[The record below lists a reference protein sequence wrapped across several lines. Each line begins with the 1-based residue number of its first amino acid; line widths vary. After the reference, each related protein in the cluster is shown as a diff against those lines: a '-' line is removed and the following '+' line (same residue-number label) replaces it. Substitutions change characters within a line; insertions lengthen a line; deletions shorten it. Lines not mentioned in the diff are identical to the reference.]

1 MLKTFVFVIAMGSA
15 LVSATA
21 PARAD
26 QIDGHW
32 CQGLKHLYIDG
43 PKIVTPGGKEIAGE
57 YDRHGFKYVAP
68 AGDVDAGATVVMRQA
83 HDELMHLQSSA
94 KPGDTQEW
102 IRCNRQIS

>member
-1 MLKTFVFVIAMGSA
+1 MLRKSIFTVLLAA
-15 LVSATA
+15 LAAVSG
-21 PARAD
+21 PAKAD

-43 PKIVTPGGKEIAGE
+43 PKIVTPGGNEITGE
-57 YDRHGFKYVAP
+57 YDRHGFRYVVP
-68 AGDVDAGATVVMRQA
+68 AGEPDAGAAISMEQM

-94 KPGDTQEW
+94 KPGAVQNW